1 MGWGIYK
8 ILQLQKVISFE
19 KEISIHI
26 LADFV
31 MNKDFLF
38 ETSSRKGK
46 GYVAESQTALLVWS
60 CLNHLQKNIAQL
72 ITRLFLMI
80 HSVSFTSAAFEAFA
94 KAYLCFLVSASDKK
108 MLR

>member
-1 MGWGIYK
+1 
-8 ILQLQKVISFE
+8 
-19 KEISIHI
+19 
-26 LADFV
+26 
-31 MNKDFLF
+31 MNKDFSF
-38 ETSSRKGK
+38 ATSSRKIK
-46 GYVAESQTALLVWS
+46 SYAVKSQIALLVWS

-94 KAYLCFLVSASDKK
+94 KAYLCFLVSASAKK